1 MSEAGTSKHIKR
13 KDLSLADKILVIDE
27 LEKKTSQSTVAKK
40 FGISQSQVSRI
51 LNQKKSFF
59 LLIVATKIQLV
70 KGQEKV
76 PKKT

>member
-1 MSEAGTSKHIKR
+1 MSEAGISKHIKR

-51 LNQKKSFF
+51 LKS
-59 LLIVATKIQLV
+59 
-70 KGQEKV
+70 
-76 PKKT
+76 